1 MSKNLIFINELHS
14 VGIGLNWQ
22 AFGHLQTEIY
32 YAHDLTTAQPKTNY
46 NLQDSG
52 VHFNVSFFA
61 F

>member
-1 MSKNLIFINELHS
+1 M
-14 VGIGLNWQ
+14 NWQ